1 MLTNSQYV
9 VKMLFCKHTV
19 IQQVTENRYIYIS
32 TLTLLQK
39 DNLNGAFY
47 HSIRQEKNTAWR
59 RRITAFVCA
68 KLQGSRRGNV
78 GYRKIKGKQTIA
90 LVYGFHQKKEIDD
103 SYASQERLVSSLVNI
118 YKKGRRKKMRKQAK
132 CISLILKM

>member
-1 MLTNSQYV
+1 
-9 VKMLFCKHTV
+9 MLFCKHIV
-19 IQQVTENRYIYIS
+19 IQQVTENRYIIYIS
-32 TLTLLQK
+32 TLTLLQR

-59 RRITAFVCA
+59 RRITAFVRA

-103 SYASQERLVSSLVNI
+103 SHASQETGFL
-118 YKKGRRKKMRKQAK
+118 
-132 CISLILKM
+132 IS